1 MRTLPT
7 SPNKKVNSPNATE
20 DYSGE
25 VCADLTLNGYKTT
38 LFLNRSREAL
48 RQETETFDQ
57 RKNHDERWFT
67 LRERIGNAAIIFLSG
82 LAIFCICIILA
93 WRFFPPVVV
102 TGAVGALFA
111 DVIGVVVGIW
121 KTVINPSSI
130 TQLEPVTIVDQ
141 DRLKVTKSEGS
152 QRLKP
157 VPKSAIKD

>member
-1 MRTLPT
+1 VQTRPT
-7 SPNKKVNSPNATE
+7 SSHKNANSRSSTE

-25 VCADLTLNGYKTT
+25 VCADLTLNEHKTAQ
-38 LFLNRSREAL
+38 FLNRSREAS
-48 RQETETFDQ
+48 RQEKETFDQ

-82 LAIFCICIILA
+82 IAIFCICIILA
-93 WRFFPPVVV
+93 WQFFPPVVV
-102 TGAVGALFA
+102 IGAVSALFA

-157 VPKSAIKD
+157 VPNSTIKD